1 MGAGTAERSSGLFV
15 SPPLLLLSDRKQTGE
30 RTIGNICFPR
40 RPVRRN
46 HVGFSL
52 TLHERNSQQV
62 KLSKEGI
69 KKKLLFLED
78 WRKWHLFLCGEKK
91 NKRVFKPQKIKTC
104 SR

>member
-30 RTIGNICFPR
+30 RTIGNICFTR
-40 RPVRRN
+40 RPVRGN

-62 KLSKEGI
+62 QLSKEGI
-69 KKKLLFLED
+69 KKLLFLQD

-91 NKRVFKPQKIKTC
+91 KNVF
-104 SR
+104 

>member
-40 RPVRRN
+40 WPVRRN

-52 TLHERNSQQV
+52 TLHERHSQQV

-69 KKKLLFLED
+69 KKSFCFS
-78 WRKWHLFLCGEKK
+78 RTGGNGIFFYVGEKK
-91 NKRVFKPQKIKTC
+91 TNVFSNHRK
-104 SR
+104 

>member
-52 TLHERNSQQV
+52 TLHERNSRLV

-69 KKKLLFLED
+69 KKASVSPGLEEMASFFM
-78 WRKWHLFLCGEKK
+78 WGGGNVFSNHRK
-91 NKRVFKPQKIKTC
+91 
-104 SR
+104 

>member
-62 KLSKEGI
+62 QLSKEGI
-69 KKKLLFLED
+69 KKLLFLQD
-78 WRKWHLFLCGEKK
+78 
-91 NKRVFKPQKIKTC
+91 
-104 SR
+104 